1 MGARAVRSG
10 AVVLAFAL
18 AAGCTAEPTPRDSTF
33 DTARLDTLVISEPD
47 PVPEPDVSRT
57 VVAQA
62 SLTDFG
68 PPLDACRGPVAID
81 VGESGL
87 PVLVAEH
94 DYCGGADWIP
104 GLAEGDVVALD
115 GPGVQEGRYRVE
127 AVDTYQR
134 RQARVRD
141 LRPEADVVLQTCI
154 SDTQLILVAA
164 TLLN

>member
-10 AVVLAFAL
+10 VVGLAFAL
-18 AAGCTAEPTPRDSTF
+18 VAGCTAEPTPRDSTF
-33 DTARLDTLVISEPD
+33 DSARLDALVVPEPA
-47 PVPEPDVSRT
+47 PEPDVSRT

-81 VGESGL
+81 VGESDL

-104 GLAEGDVVALD
+104 GLGEGDVVALD
-115 GPGVQEGRYRVE
+115 GPGVREGRYRVDV
-127 AVDTYQR
+127 VDTYQR

-154 SDTQLILVAA
+154 SNTQLILVAA
-164 TLLN
+164 TLLD